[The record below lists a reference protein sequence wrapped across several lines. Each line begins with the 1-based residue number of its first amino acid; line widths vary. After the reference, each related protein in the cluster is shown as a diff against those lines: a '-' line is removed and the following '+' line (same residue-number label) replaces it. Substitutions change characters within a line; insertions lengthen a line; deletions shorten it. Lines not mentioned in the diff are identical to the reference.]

1 MSIFHCCALTELH
14 HRPWH
19 RETHWLGGGRVPFM
33 EGGLVRFHDGWIII
47 VDCWM
52 ALQRT
57 TWTGFL
63 LVPTLVVRYL
73 DLCIGG

>member
-1 MSIFHCCALTELH
+1 
-14 HRPWH
+14 
-19 RETHWLGGGRVPFM
+19 M

-63 LVPTLVVRYL
+63 LVPTLAVRYL

>member
-1 MSIFHCCALTELH
+1 
-14 HRPWH
+14 
-19 RETHWLGGGRVPFM
+19 
-33 EGGLVRFHDGWIII
+33 
-47 VDCWM
+47 M

>member
-1 MSIFHCCALTELH
+1 
-14 HRPWH
+14 
-19 RETHWLGGGRVPFM
+19 M
-33 EGGLVRFHDGWIII
+33 EGGLVRFHDRWIII

-52 ALQRT
+52 ALERT

-63 LVPTLVVRYL
+63 LVPTLAVQYL